1 MTSSVVHFELPADD
15 VERAKKFYE
24 QAFGWTMRSMPGMGH
39 TLVGTTATDEQGMP
53 VAAGAINGGMLARQ
67 APITAPVITIKVD
80 DIAAAVRDI
89 ETNGGVIVR
98 SAMAVGGAGF
108 AAYFRDP
115 EGNVLGLWQDGAR

>member
-24 QAFGWTMRSMPGMGH
+24 QAFGWTMRSMPGMGY
-39 TLVGTTATDEQGMP
+39 TLIGTTATDEQGMP
-53 VAAGAINGGMLARQ
+53 IAIGAINGGMVARQ
-67 APITAPVITIKVD
+67 EPITAPVITIKVD
-80 DIAAAVRDI
+80 DIAVAVRAV
-89 ETNGGVIVR
+89 EALGGVVVR
-98 SAMAVGGAGF
+98 PAMAMGGAGF

>member
-24 QAFGWTMRSMPGMGH
+24 QAFGWTMRSMPGMGY

-67 APITAPVITIKVD
+67 APITGQPGLPGVSTTRRSPASAWMKPRR
-80 DIAAAVRDI
+80 VR
-89 ETNGGVIVR
+89 T
-98 SAMAVGGAGF
+98 
-108 AAYFRDP
+108 
-115 EGNVLGLWQDGAR
+115 AR

>member
-24 QAFGWTMRSMPGMGH
+24 QAFGWTMRSMPGMGY
-39 TLVGTTATDEQGMP
+39 TLVGTTATDEHGMP
-53 VAAGAINGGMLARQ
+53 VAAGAINGGMVAREE
-67 APITAPVITIKVD
+67 PITAPVITIKVD
-80 DIAAAVRDI
+80 DIAAAVRAI
-89 ETNGGVIVR
+89 EERGGVIVR

-108 AAYFRDP
+108 SAYFRDP